1 MVAHDQSVCYF
12 TEQRS
17 FNQGQGHITIGQYEI
32 KQNKAMWWNLSL
44 FYTQYNT
51 SVQSIRKLLNF
62 LNMYCDPHFNFVI
75 KKC

>member
-1 MVAHDQSVCYF
+1 MVAQDQSVCYF

-17 FNQGQGHITIGQYEI
+17 FNQGQGHTTIGQYEI

-51 SVQSIRKLLNF
+51 SLQGIRKLLNF
-62 LNMYCDPHFNFVI
+62 LNMYCDPHVNFVI
-75 KKC
+75 KK